1 MSLERVLEPEV
12 MDTVAE
18 AHDYDCMDHSGVNQ
32 AFVTDLD
39 WSATTTYKRKTSVKS

>member
-1 MSLERVLEPEV
+1 MSLERMLEPEV

-32 AFVTDLD
+32 VFVTDLLEAGD
-39 WSATTTYKRKTSVKS
+39 ILSLIHI